1 MERSN
6 NAEYANNPSEEYK
19 VIQND
24 EFISSTK
31 QNPSDNK
38 QYTYMND
45 QKQFVNQIKQK
56 LLTEQKTLEI
66 ILKELQARNTK
77 AKIKMKREDIP
88 DGISLLS
95 LDKRE

>member
-1 MERSN
+1 
-6 NAEYANNPSEEYK
+6 
-19 VIQND
+19 
-24 EFISSTK
+24 
-31 QNPSDNK
+31 
-38 QYTYMND
+38 MNE
-45 QKQFVNQIKQK
+45 QKQLVNQIKQK